1 MGNKYPKI
9 KLSLNSGEEQKLQK
23 LKRLKKFTSLPE
35 TFHYLLHSRTV
46 LVNCKDILDAIK
58 IDCAESQEA
67 TSFCSMNEL
76 SEKQRSVL
84 LFFQLGLHEKARTGN
99 DKRKTYDI
107 FPSDR
112 MLVNK
117 IKKETKALFGKSV
130 SDTDVFKA
138 LLLRLNIADEL
149 SNEECIEFLETFK
162 KKLND
167 VSSFYWELKERF
179 FIHDITEKYR
189 KELEEECKKTL
200 SHGETIS
207 AIDLYIDI
215 ATEQID
221 YAVEMI
227 SKK

>member
-1 MGNKYPKI
+1 
-9 KLSLNSGEEQKLQK
+9 
-23 LKRLKKFTSLPE
+23 
-35 TFHYLLHSRTV
+35 
-46 LVNCKDILDAIK
+46 
-58 IDCAESQEA
+58 
-67 TSFCSMNEL
+67 
-76 SEKQRSVL
+76 
-84 LFFQLGLHEKARTGN
+84 
-99 DKRKTYDI
+99 
-107 FPSDR
+107 